1 MKFRSI
7 AMLYN
12 NAVISFYEML
22 SVIPFTFHQSI
33 GWGEAVLFEWHL
45 KRILNLHTVM
55 QTYHIFIRWTFQI
68 FLKLYTLYMYF
79 NKTLRSPGKISPDG
93 QWRLNDPLIKIL
105 HSSLLGKINKV
116 KITMEKVQG
125 HTHRLK
131 YMTGF
136 FLLKLKRSFKVW
148 VVLWY
153 MTKFEFILHFK
164 FSWNYIHYACTSIRL
179 EIVLAKFRRMGIFE
193 GWMILWFRYCIQVC

>member
-1 MKFRSI
+1 MKTYFDGIESLNVIIHTYNNSLLVKFRSI
-7 AMLYN
+7 AMWYN

-55 QTYHIFIRWTFQI
+55 QTYHIYIRWTFQI

-79 NKTLRSPGKISPDG
+79 NKTYRSPGKISPDG

-105 HSSLLGKINKV
+105 HSRLQWKKCKV
-116 KITMEKVQG
+116 
-125 HTHRLK
+125 THIGWN
-131 YMTGF
+131 TWQAF
-136 FLLKLKRSFKVW
+136 SF
-148 VVLWY
+148 
-153 MTKFEFILHFK
+153 
-164 FSWNYIHYACTSIRL
+164 WN
-179 EIVLAKFRRMGIFE
+179 
-193 GWMILWFRYCIQVC
+193 